1 MHSQTH
7 LPWLNKPLGQMTIS
21 QTYAWPWTKRLP
33 PGVVVDDGLQTQ
45 EFVVVGVLPD
55 HVRVVRGRD
64 QVLHREGRRRHAG
77 NLPAEIHVALH
88 VVVVDDGAV
97 VRMAMAAT
105 TTADAAVPIEGRRRL
120 DFILFLYGTIGSADQ
135 QPC

>member
-33 PGVVVDDGLQTQ
+33 PGG
-45 EFVVVGVLPD
+45 F
-55 HVRVVRGRD
+55 
-64 QVLHREGRRRHAG
+64 
-77 NLPAEIHVALH
+77 
-88 VVVVDDGAV
+88 VDDGAV

-105 TTADAAVPIEGRRRL
+105 TMADAAVAVEGRRRL
-120 DFILFLYGTIGSADQ
+120 DFILFLYGTIGSANQ